1 MRIAAAYALANG
13 AVNQKQ
19 KLKDRAAA
27 RLAREQAEQNG
38 AAEGLSGTQGK
49 ALADSSRAA
58 ASAAA
63 VSAVLTSTTEPQP
76 YRVNLEFYRSPD
88 ATSFSDGG
96 APTVG
101 GPGSASM
108 PGAVSGAPGNAQATS
123 GAGNAP
129 GAPQAGTAPEMAAA
143 GAAAGAAAA
152 LGTGRG
158 GTAPAAG
165 TGPGTAAQP
174 EASSGVAGASR
185 SIEGD
190 YANAEPEALSSR
202 SGSWLGW
209 LGWSR
214 GGDGAA
220 PEIEQQPA
228 EQGRADGQAAPHA
241 EAAVGAFVKGKSE
254 GGSGSAG
261 SSPKRMETPR
271 PVVSPGGLPYARHI
285 SSGILCPLIHSLTL
299 PHTVLKGLSL
309 ARELSGHGVQSVLNK
324 PSHDLAI
331 MQCDVHRLIVQQ
343 HTSLKAAFFR
353 AYQRTG
359 AEHSQSGNMQALVD
373 GGVVLI
379 CRGRHRHAA
388 DARSGAG
395 QTAHGRLQHHDRQQP
410 AQQRER
416 GGHQRGR
423 LAQQLF
429 RRLAIIFLFRRRAS
443 LQSCPQ
449 VTFLSRI
456 PAMHIMIQVFAVV
469 IRVMKVACRMNF
481 FLQMQLFSI

>member
-27 RLAREQAEQNG
+27 CLAREQAEQNG

-58 ASAAA
+58 ANAAA
-63 VSAVLTSTTEPQP
+63 DSAVLTSTAEPQP
-76 YRVNLEFYRSPD
+76 YRANPEFYRSPD
-88 ATSFSDGG
+88 AASVSDGG

-108 PGAVSGAPGNAQATS
+108 PGAASGAPGDAQATS

-129 GAPQAGTAPEMAAA
+129 GAAQAGTVPEMAAA

-185 SIEGD
+185 SAEGD
-190 YANAEPEALSSR
+190 NANAEPEALSNR

-220 PEIEQQPA
+220 EVEQQPA

-241 EAAVGAFVKGKSE
+241 EAAVGAFVKGKGE

-261 SSPKRMETPR
+261 SSPRRMETPR
-271 PVVSPGGLPYARHI
+271 PVMSPGGLPYAQHKLSCI
-285 SSGILCPLIHSLTL
+285 PCPLVHSLTL
-299 PHTVLKGLSL
+299 PHTVFKGLSL
-309 ARELSGHGVQSVLNK
+309 ARELSGHSVQSVLNK
-324 PSHDLAI
+324 PSHDSAT
-331 MQCDVHRLIVQQ
+331 MQYDVHRLIAW
-343 HTSLKAAFFR
+343 AAHIFESSIHKGTPKNRCR
-353 AYQRTG
+353 ALT
-359 AEHSQSGNMQALVD
+359 VWK
-373 GGVVLI
+373 
-379 CRGRHRHAA
+379 HASISRRWCCA
-388 DARSGAG
+388 D
-395 QTAHGRLQHHDRQQP
+395 LQGP
-410 AQQRER
+410 AQ
-416 GGHQRGR
+416 
-423 LAQQLF
+423 
-429 RRLAIIFLFRRRAS
+429 
-443 LQSCPQ
+443 
-449 VTFLSRI
+449 T
-456 PAMHIMIQVFAVV
+456 
-469 IRVMKVACRMNF
+469 CR
-481 FLQMQLFSI
+481 